1 MSERESDIQTNDP
14 GRRQRIVALVP
25 AHDEEEQIAQTLE
38 SLLQQS
44 VRPDRILVIADNCTD
59 DTTAVAAALDGVEVL
74 ETVGNCSRKAGAL
87 NQAWDAIEA
96 TLDDDDLVLTLDADT
111 LLSPRFVEHARQ
123 QLDDRP
129 GLGAVCGSFVAR
141 PVRSGV
147 WSQFLALLQ
156 RIEYERYR
164 RQLARKKGATRVL
177 SGGVTLFRVSA
188 LREIMTERG
197 FLYDESSIVEDF
209 ELTLAMRARG
219 MQYAAPKICAA
230 STESMPTLAKLW
242 HQRVRWYRG
251 TLDELRKYGLSRLTV
266 RDYLAQALLVGGVLL
281 RVLFVA
287 AVALTLLGA
296 GSLQP
301 SPFWLALAA
310 VIALERAMSVRAL
323 GATAMLVAALLVVE
337 GAYTIFAESYFVRSL
352 WLHLRS
358 REVVWHAT

>member
-1 MSERESDIQTNDP
+1 MSEGEGEIHGNDEW
-14 GRRQRIVALVP
+14 RRRRVVAVIP
-25 AHDEEEQIAQTLE
+25 AHDEQEQIAETLR

-44 VRPDRILVIADNCTD
+44 VRPDRILVVADNCTD
-59 DTTAVAAALDGVEVL
+59 DTAGVAAACGEVEVL
-74 ETVGNCSRKAGAL
+74 ETAGNRSRKAGAL
-87 NQAWDAIEA
+87 NQAWAAIEG
-96 TLDDDDLVLTLDADT
+96 TLDDDDLLLALDADT
-111 LLSPRFVEHARQ
+111 LLTPRFVEHAQ
-123 QLDDRP
+123 KQLERRP
-129 GLGAVCGSFVAR
+129 ELGAVCGSFVAR
-141 PVRSGV
+141 PLGSSPWAR
-147 WSQFLALLQ
+147 FLALLQ

-177 SGGVTLFRVSA
+177 SGGVSLFRVSA
-188 LREIMTERG
+188 LRAIADERG

-219 MQYAAPKICAA
+219 MQYAAPKVCTA
-230 STESMPTLAKLW
+230 STESMPTLSKLW

-251 TLDELRKYGLSRLTV
+251 TLDELRKYGMSRLTV
-266 RDYLAQALLVGGVLL
+266 RDYLAQALLFGGVLL

-287 AVALTLLGA
+287 AITLTLLSA

-310 VIALERAMSVRAL
+310 VTGLERALSVRAL
-323 GATAMLVAALLVVE
+323 GVTAMLVAALLVVE
-337 GAYTIFAESYFVRSL
+337 GVYTIFAESYFVRSL